1 MQAGHTEGVIV
12 ETDVVTDGVG
22 LIVDLEKVEGV
33 TVLDFEE
40 NEVEVLLE

>member
-1 MQAGHTEGVIV
+1 V

-33 TVLDFEE
+33 E
-40 NEVEVLLE
+40 NEDDVFFE